1 MRCNMIA
8 QMPKAGRLKFYT
20 LAGQFLNNSSR
31 IKRAAIP
38 IRELPSVTRR
48 DQELLD
54 KQFRWLDRSPGG
66 GLLAL
71 SVFSAILLCVFLGSA
86 IIA

>member
-1 MRCNMIA
+1 
-8 QMPKAGRLKFYT
+8 
-20 LAGQFLNNSSR
+20 
-31 IKRAAIP
+31 
-38 IRELPSVTRR
+38 VTRR

-54 KQFRWLDRSPGG
+54 KQFRRLDRSPGG